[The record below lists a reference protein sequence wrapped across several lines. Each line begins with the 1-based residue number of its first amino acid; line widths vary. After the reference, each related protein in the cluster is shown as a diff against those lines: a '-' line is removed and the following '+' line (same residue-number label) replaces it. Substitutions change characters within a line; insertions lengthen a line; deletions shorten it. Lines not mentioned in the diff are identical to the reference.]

1 MAKQTTVD
9 IQAEQKLKLVTES
22 IKKMPLTAEN
32 FRSAL
37 VQVGRS
43 FLGVSEIGTTNTGYW
58 VSKFNKD
65 LGLGAAAWCLSY
77 VQFVYKYTS
86 NIFGLKDVLPYNTAS
101 TQSLWGW
108 AYKNNLT
115 FTDYTL
121 LKPGDIFIWRNG
133 ITRLGHTGF
142 LSESAGELVST
153 LEGNTNSA
161 FSRDGGDVC
170 EHKYSV
176 LRWGPVGVSKKTSRY
191 LRGFVSLDKL
201 LLFGRII

>member
-77 VQFVYKYTS
+77 VQFV
-86 NIFGLKDVLPYNTAS
+86 
-101 TQSLWGW
+101 
-108 AYKNNLT
+108 
-115 FTDYTL
+115 
-121 LKPGDIFIWRNG
+121 
-133 ITRLGHTGF
+133 
-142 LSESAGELVST
+142 
-153 LEGNTNSA
+153 
-161 FSRDGGDVC
+161 
-170 EHKYSV
+170 
-176 LRWGPVGVSKKTSRY
+176 
-191 LRGFVSLDKL
+191 
-201 LLFGRII
+201 